1 MRTCRPACEPWSI
14 DQIGEVGAAGGDP
27 FALGDH
33 LGEAEAVGG
42 GGYRTAPIHIVS
54 NDADENPFDIAVADI
69 ARSVSGVAVE
79 PIGSLSEVTDSGVG
93 LRTATV
99 TPSPAV
105 FPTGR
110 GFLRIRISE

>member
-1 MRTCRPACEPWSI
+1 
-14 DQIGEVGAAGGDP
+14 VGAAGGDP